1 MYSNTSQIHG
11 WKESYTFDVS
21 IHRIDTYSIQ
31 SSVRSHLESL
41 DSVLMQI
48 TCGPE
53 IFIHKKLDYVWVLY
67 YKLSDLIS
75 ELVSFL

>member
-1 MYSNTSQIHG
+1 MVEKKATLLMFQYIELS
-11 WKESYTFDVS
+11 
-21 IHRIDTYSIQ
+21 TYSIQ
-31 SSVRSHLESL
+31 SSVRSDLESL

-53 IFIHKKLDYVWVLY
+53 IFFHKKLDYVWVLY

-75 ELVSFL
+75 ELVFFW